1 MTAAR
6 VRVVHE
12 ERVAAAASDV
22 WPFFDWPNLERMQGA
37 GFFAEIRY
45 AQRRPIAGATRSI
58 RLGGGHG
65 NGATLEEILEQCDTD
80 AMQLTYRIADPAPM
94 PIADYRG
101 EVSVTAL
108 DTTRCVV
115 RFTCDCVLNGIDE
128 AQWRELYGAM
138 QRDSVEFIRR
148 SLTR

>member
-1 MTAAR
+1 MR
-6 VRVVHE
+6 
-12 ERVAAAASDV
+12 
-22 WPFFDWPNLERMQGA
+22 PA

-45 AQRRPIAGATRSI
+45 AERRPIAGATRSI
-58 RLGGGHG
+58 LLGGDRG
-65 NGATLEEILEQCDTD
+65 NGATLEEILEQCDAD
-80 AMQLTYRIADPAPM
+80 AMQLKYRIADPAPM

-108 DTTRCVV
+108 DTTHCVV
-115 RFTCDCVLNGIDE
+115 RFTCECMLNGIDE